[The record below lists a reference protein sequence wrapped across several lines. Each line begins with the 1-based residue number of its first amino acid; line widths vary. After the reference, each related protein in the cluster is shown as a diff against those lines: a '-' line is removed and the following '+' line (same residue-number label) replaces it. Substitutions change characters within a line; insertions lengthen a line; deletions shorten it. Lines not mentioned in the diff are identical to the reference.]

1 MAVSLA
7 RLRTVDISKVFY
19 VEACDGA
26 RLHEPLVK
34 GHKWWNSEQ
43 KERMSWSRQARLWPC
58 EEDQGGYLPVEE
70 VLRTVCERGYQGYVA
85 FEVFNERGYD
95 SDEEVVAELC
105 ARSERSWLRLEQ
117 RMGWNGART
126 AVAGVDEDVVV
137 LEEGGKTPMA
147 ARDRKDSG
155 VGSETEAEAKAV
167 TGRRKIDAKLAVLK
181 PLSKRWQ
188 VWDEVQG
195 MCIAPR
201 I

>member
-1 MAVSLA
+1 M
-7 RLRTVDISKVFY
+7 SKVFY

-26 RLHEPLVK
+26 RLSEPLVE

-58 EEDQGGYLPVEE
+58 EEEEFGGYLPVEE

-95 SDEEVVAELC
+95 GDEEVVGELC
-105 ARSERSWLRLEQ
+105 KRSEKSWRRLEQ
-117 RMGWNGART
+117 RMGWNGAG
-126 AVAGVDEDVVV
+126 AVVAGVDEVVV
-137 LEEGGKTPMA
+137 VVEGEGKTSMVV
-147 ARDRKDSG
+147 RDRKDSG
-155 VGSETEAEAKAV
+155 VGSETEAEAEAV
-167 TGRRKIDAKLAVLK
+167 TGARKIDAKLAVLK